1 MNDEGIYGHG
11 QLATLLRGRYG
22 DSHIR
27 SISKTDGLTWKVK
40 EILAVVKT
48 KLSSNGEAAKT
59 V

>member
-1 MNDEGIYGHG
+1 MRDFTAMASW
-11 QLATLLRGRYG
+11 QRLLRGRYA
-22 DSHIR
+22 DPRIR

-40 EILAVVKT
+40 EILAAVKT